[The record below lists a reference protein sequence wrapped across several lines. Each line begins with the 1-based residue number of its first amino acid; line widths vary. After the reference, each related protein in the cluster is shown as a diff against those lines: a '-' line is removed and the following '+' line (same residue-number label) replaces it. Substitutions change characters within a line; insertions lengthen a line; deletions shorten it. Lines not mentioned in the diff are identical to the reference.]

1 MNTTMSKSKLNQSKK
16 YKIKISYHKKFFLE
30 KCPNLHPTWF
40 GGD

>member
-16 YKIKISYHKKFFLE
+16 YKIKIYHKKFFLE